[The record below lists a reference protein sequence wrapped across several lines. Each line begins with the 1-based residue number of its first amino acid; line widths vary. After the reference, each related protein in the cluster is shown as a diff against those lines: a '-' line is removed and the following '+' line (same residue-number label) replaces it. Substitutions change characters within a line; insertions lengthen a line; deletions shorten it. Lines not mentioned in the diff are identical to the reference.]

1 MQNTLSTAA
10 SEWARCRHFI
20 EKALARSPGFEAIE
34 DVERA
39 IAEGRYQF
47 WPGRNCAAI
56 TEIADFPRAKM
67 LIVLHGGGDLA
78 ELIDALEPA
87 LCAFARAAGC
97 DGIMGLGRKGW
108 ERVCETRGYEFGWL
122 AMVKMLRD

>member
-1 MQNTLSTAA
+1 MQDDTCSPA

-20 EKALARSPGFEAIE
+20 ESALAHSPGFEDIV

-47 WPGRNCAAI
+47 WPGERCAAI

-67 LIVLHGGGDLA
+67 LVVLHGGGDLA
-78 ELIDALEPA
+78 ELIDRMEPA

-108 ERVCETRGYEFGWL
+108 ERVCEKRGYRFGWL

>member
-1 MQNTLSTAA
+1 MRKQSTAA

-20 EKALARSPGFEAIE
+20 EAALARSPGLENIE

-47 WPGRNCAAI
+47 WPGENCAAV
-56 TEIADFPRAKM
+56 TEIADFARTRM
-67 LIVLHGGGDLA
+67 LVVLHGGGDLA
-78 ELIDALEPA
+78 ELIDQMEPA

-108 ERVCETRGYEFGWL
+108 ERVCEKRGYRFGWV
-122 AMVKMLRD
+122 AMVKLFNN